1 MAIHGYTKEIFRKKL
16 GEVVSASHPVQSLQ
30 RLKGR
35 ESDLAAIDKALSAPG
50 RHVFIYGDRGVGK
63 SSLAA
68 SAAHLYQSADASA
81 IFVSGSVDDTFK
93 TVIANIVYQAL
104 RRPRTENKK
113 SVKNAGLQWRGLS
126 LGASTEVSWPDIA
139 SQIHSVGDAAEL
151 LKEVAEVHSEN
162 PIVVIDE
169 FDTIKQSD
177 ERGKFASLLK
187 VMGDQS
193 IHLKFIFTGIGQS
206 LDDLLGAHQSAH
218 RQLLTHELLRLPWD
232 GRREIV
238 AAAAAEFGIS
248 VHDDI
253 NWRIA
258 AVSDGF
264 PYYVHL
270 ITEHMFWAAFNDA
283 QIVTEVGA
291 AHFHE
296 GLREAVQS
304 INAELKKPYE
314 KAVLLREPEFEDIVW
329 STADADDLIRS
340 LPAMF
345 SSYKTVTSKR
355 NVVDPVDRERYSNL
369 IRKLKQPG
377 YGQLLEQ
384 IPSRPGWYTYHQ
396 KMLRGY
402 VRMQAEVNG
411 VPLNGEREAPKQK
424 MHIGNARHG
433 YHGPSLPSGVRTGR
447 KIDDLR
453 KEEEES

>member
-1 MAIHGYTKEIFRKKL
+1 MAIHGYTKEEFRKKL

-35 ESDLAAIDKALSAPG
+35 ESDLAAIEMALAAPG

-68 SAAHLYQSADASA
+68 SAAHIYQSSDASP

-113 SVKNAGLQWRGLS
+113 SLRNAGFEWRGLK
-126 LGASTEVSWPDIA
+126 LGHSTEVSWPDIA
-139 SQIHSVGDAAEL
+139 AQIHSVGDAAEL
-151 LKEVAEVHSEN
+151 LKEVAAAHSEN

-169 FDTIKQSD
+169 FDTIKSSD

-193 IHLKFIFTGIGQS
+193 VHLKFIFTGIGQS

-218 RQLLTHELLRLPWD
+218 RQLLTHELPRLHWD

-238 AAAAAEFGIS
+238 DAAAAEFEIS
-248 VHDDI
+248 VHNDV

-258 AVSDGF
+258 AVSDGY

-270 ITEHMFWAAFNDA
+270 ITEYMLWAAFNDLA
-283 QIVTEVGA
+283 IVTEVGA
-291 AHFHE
+291 EHFHE
-296 GLREAVQS
+296 GLQVAVQS
-304 INAELKKPYE
+304 INAELKRPYE
-314 KAVLLREPEFEDIVW
+314 KAVLLRESEFEDIVW

-340 LPAMF
+340 LPAMY
-345 SSYKTVTSKR
+345 SSYKIVAEKR
-355 NVVDPVDRERYSNL
+355 GIVSPVDRDRFSNL
-369 IRKLKQPG
+369 IRKLKQAN
-377 YGQLLEQ
+377 YGELLEQ
-384 IPSRPGWYTYHQ
+384 IPSRPGWYTYRQ

-411 VPLNGEREAPKQK
+411 IPLNGERETPKQT
-424 MHIGNARHG
+424 MHVGNARHG
-433 YHGPSLPSGVRTGR
+433 YHGPALPSGVRTG
-447 KIDDLR
+447 KTIEELR
-453 KEEEES
+453 KNTEMP